1 MNIVIPERQ
10 NPNQD
15 FIFDL
20 LNPVFGFSDSLE
32 NSDVPFSLEL
42 EGSFFVEYD
51 KNPPYE
57 TYETG
62 STYYES
68 INKSTGSFKYSSSN
82 NFWIDQDFV
91 FENGAVILQQSTGN
105 ESLIRSKPFI
115 TLDEDGFLYIGIFHI
130 VGTADSVSGNGV
142 TTVNLH
148 VEKHEEQVYPSVR
161 ETTIRISSDY
171 PDAWQK
177 YLVQFDSQA
186 RIDNNGIVVATFDDK
201 SVKISITD
209 VTIVLP

>member
-1 MNIVIPERQ
+1 
-10 NPNQD
+10 
-15 FIFDL
+15 
-20 LNPVFGFSDSLE
+20 
-32 NSDVPFSLEL
+32 
-42 EGSFFVEYD
+42 
-51 KNPPYE
+51 
-57 TYETG
+57 
-62 STYYES
+62 
-68 INKSTGSFKYSSSN
+68 
-82 NFWIDQDFV
+82 
-91 FENGAVILQQSTGN
+91 
-105 ESLIRSKPFI
+105 
-115 TLDEDGFLYIGIFHI
+115 
-130 VGTADSVSGNGV
+130 VSGNGV